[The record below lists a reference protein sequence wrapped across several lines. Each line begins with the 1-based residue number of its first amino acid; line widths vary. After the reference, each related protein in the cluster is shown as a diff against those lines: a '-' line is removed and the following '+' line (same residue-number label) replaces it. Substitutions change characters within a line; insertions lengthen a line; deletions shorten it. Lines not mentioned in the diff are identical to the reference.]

1 MGMARLLL
9 GLIIN
14 TAALWI
20 ADSFVEGIHLIPFG
34 SGEANLVLS
43 YAAVAAVFGIV
54 NAVIGNFIR
63 IVAFPLYLLT
73 LGLVALLVN
82 ASLLMLVSQARPYMG
97 FGLVIDDFSWGV
109 IGALVMSLCNWLIG
123 IALRPF
129 MSPVS
134 VTR

>member
-1 MGMARLLL
+1 MARLLL
-9 GLIIN
+9 ALIIN

-20 ADSFVEGIHLIPFG
+20 ADSFVEGIHLIPFD

-82 ASLLMLVSQARPYMG
+82 AGLLMLVSQATPYMG

>member
-1 MGMARLLL
+1 MARLLL

-20 ADSFVEGIHLIPFG
+20 ADSFVVGIHLIPFS

-82 ASLLMLVSQARPYMG
+82 ASLLMLVSQATPYMG

-109 IGALVMSLCNWLIG
+109 IGALAMSLCNWLIG

>member
-1 MGMARLLL
+1 MARLLL
-9 GLIIN
+9 ALIIN

-34 SGEANLVLS
+34 LGEANLVLS

-82 ASLLMLVSQARPYMG
+82 AGLLMLVSQATPYMG
-97 FGLVIDDFSWGV
+97 FGLVIDDFWWGV

-129 MSPVS
+129 MNPVS

>member
-1 MGMARLLL
+1 MARLLL

>member
-1 MGMARLLL
+1 MTRLLL

-20 ADSFVEGIHLIPFG
+20 ADSFVEGIHLIPFDA
-34 SGEANLVLS
+34 GEANLVLS

-82 ASLLMLVSQARPYMG
+82 AGLLTLVSQATPYMG

-134 VTR
+134 ITR

>member
-1 MGMARLLL
+1 MARLLL
-9 GLIIN
+9 ALIIN

-20 ADSFVEGIHLIPFG
+20 ADSFVEGIHLIPFD

-82 ASLLMLVSQARPYMG
+82 AGLLMLVSQATPYLG

>member
-1 MGMARLLL
+1 MARLLL

-20 ADSFVEGIHLIPFG
+20 ADSFVEGIHLTPFG

-82 ASLLMLVSQARPYMG
+82 ASLLMLVSQATPYMG

>member
-1 MGMARLLL
+1 MARLLL
-9 GLIIN
+9 ALIIN

-20 ADSFVEGIHLIPFG
+20 ADSFVEGIHLIPFD

-43 YAAVAAVFGIV
+43 YAAVAAVFGVV

-82 ASLLMLVSQARPYMG
+82 AGLLMLVSQATPYMG

>member
-1 MGMARLLL
+1 MARLLL

-82 ASLLMLVSQARPYMG
+82 ASLLMLVSQATPYMG

>member
-1 MGMARLLL
+1 MARLLL

-20 ADSFVEGIHLIPFG
+20 ADSFVLGIHLIPFD

-43 YAAVAAVFGIV
+43 YAAVAAVFGTV

-73 LGLVALLVN
+73 LGLVALIVN
-82 ASLLMLVSQARPYMG
+82 ASLLMLVSQATPYMG

-129 MSPVS
+129 MNPVS

>member
-1 MGMARLLL
+1 MARLLL
-9 GLIIN
+9 GLLIN

-82 ASLLMLVSQARPYMG
+82 ASLLMLVSQATPYMG

>member
-1 MGMARLLL
+1 MARLIL
-9 GLIIN
+9 GLFIN

-20 ADSFVEGIHLIPFG
+20 ADWFVEGIHLVPFSVG
-34 SGEANLVLS
+34 DPNLVLS
-43 YAAVAAVFGIV
+43 YMAVAAVFGIV

-73 LGLVALLVN
+73 LGLVAIVVN
-82 ASLLMLVSQARPYMG
+82 AGLLMLVSQATPYMG

-109 IGALVMSLCNWLIG
+109 IGALVISLSNWLIG
-123 IALRPF
+123 IVLRPF
-129 MSPVS
+129 MSPVG

>member
-20 ADSFVEGIHLIPFG
+20 ADSFVEGIHLIPFD

-82 ASLLMLVSQARPYMG
+82 ASLLMLVSQATPYMG

>member
-1 MGMARLLL
+1 MARLLL
-9 GLIIN
+9 ALIIN

-82 ASLLMLVSQARPYMG
+82 AGLLTLVSQATPYMG

>member
-1 MGMARLLL
+1 MARLLL

-73 LGLVALLVN
+73 LGLVAILVN
-82 ASLLMLVSQARPYMG
+82 AGLLTLVSQATPYMG

-129 MSPVS
+129 MSTVS
-134 VTR
+134 ITR

>member
-1 MGMARLLL
+1 MARLLL

-20 ADSFVEGIHLIPFG
+20 ADSFVVGIHLIPFG
-34 SGEANLVLS
+34 AGEANLVLS
-43 YAAVAAVFGIV
+43 DAAVAAVFGIV

-82 ASLLMLVSQARPYMG
+82 ASLLMLVSQATPDMG

-109 IGALVMSLCNWLIG
+109 VGALAMSLRNWLIG

>member
-1 MGMARLLL
+1 MARLIL
-9 GLIIN
+9 GLFIN

-20 ADSFVEGIHLIPFG
+20 ADWFVEGIHLVPFG
-34 SGEANLVLS
+34 AGDPNLVLS
-43 YAAVAAVFGIV
+43 YIAVAAVFGVV

-73 LGLVALLVN
+73 LGLVAIVVN
-82 ASLLMLVSQARPYMG
+82 AGLLMLVSQATPYMG
-97 FGLVIDDFSWGV
+97 FGLVIEDFSWGV
-109 IGALVMSLCNWLIG
+109 IGALVMSLSNWLIG

-129 MSPVS
+129 MSPVG